1 MSGSGRS
8 TAPRAPGTA
17 VPLRHRAAMLH
28 ADRAAKR
35 WLQRI
40 RTARTRR
47 RHGGPEFHGVR
58 QRLGPG
64 RPLGPQEGV
73 RRRFHR
79 GRAAPEPGADST
91 RADRGPEVRGAPP
104 ARPQDATGTSRTA
117 ARATRQAH
125 HGQAARATRQGT
137 SRTAARATRQAPHGR
152 RSARPD
158 RHLTDSSPH
167 DPTGSSQTAVRSSP
181 SAPACA
187 SVPALGRTGVGMHLL
202 SRPALVDMPLFSLPV
217 LADARGAERAHRAG
231 VADRRGRE
239 RRVLSRCADEGPLSR
254 AARPGPG
261 DPPRRRPVRTGRP
274 ARAAPR
280 GRPHGPVSRQPDR
293 RPSPFHS
300 RPRLT
305 N

>member
-137 SRTAARATRQAPHGR
+137 SRTAARATRQAPHGQQP
-152 RSARPD
+152 ARPD
-158 RHLTDSSPH
+158 RLFADGGPIVAVCTRLRLGARARPH
-167 DPTGSSQTAVRSSP
+167 RRRHASAQPSGPRRHASVQPSGPLPTPEVPSACTGPGSPTGAVE
-181 SAPACA
+181 
-187 SVPALGRTGVGMHLL
+187 T
-202 SRPALVDMPLFSLPV
+202 
-217 LADARGAERAHRAG
+217 
-231 VADRRGRE
+231 
-239 RRVLSRCADEGPLSR
+239 RRVSFRCADEGPLSR

-261 DPPRRRPVRTGRP
+261 DPPRRRPVRTGRS

-280 GRPHGPVSRQPDR
+280 GRPHGPVRRQPDR
-293 RPSPFHS
+293 RPLPSSTSGRDSRTSETLPF
-300 RPRLT
+300 R
-305 N
+305 